1 MIHVKKKSKAKLLI
15 ILTAVMAVLIAGYFI
30 LVSLSPEGTETPEAP
45 TYDQLAWEGTSQ
57 RVFPDVDTK
66 AVQYI
71 TVNNPKGSENETF
84 GLVKTEDGTFSIWYL
99 PKGSEEPLFYMP
111 DIVSA
116 DPSFTY
122 SSLYAMDSFGQ
133 GQVARFFYLRSA
145 ITTMYFTER
154 ISLKGLSENEVRAY
168 LEEFGFMDYGDYDD
182 PDDNKDLSV
191 IVNYGKNDS
200 TTGEE
205 VDYRAIRVGGRN
217 PSENGYYV
225 MIDDPNHPEAQNYI
239 YATNNSNIGY
249 ATQPYTY
256 YINPAVISAGLEM
269 DGVYEP
275 YMIKDYHQWRNE
287 LVSEKD
293 TAIDADAE
301 VIVKAEISLPKDH
314 ITGGLLEST
323 ESTSFHLGELS
334 KKAAYE
340 RLVRL
345 LLKQK
350 LTGIVVDGA
359 GEEQMP
365 SLTDHLYVTLLN
377 EGLSL
382 SFPEGKTSMTYTYK
396 IKKITAALTADGE
409 ERSGSVPADATALI
423 VEYDLY
429 IDGSEKAVNT
439 SSLHAALSLTDDRIA
454 AYESTLRAAT
464 INENVNISLNITHD
478 IATIS
483 DIHKKKIDVY
493 VADIIAIYDADGR
506 SMTTITE
513 DSVVSYRYYLEI
525 NGVKQ
530 ETYLSAADKIANM
543 DEANKALFLALGK
556 VGNGYNQKI
565 GSYVDYLDIMQD
577 YISYTITAIPYMI
590 VREEIVHF
598 AFQKYAERDPFYGES
613 IYVNLTE
620 GKHGGYGLNNPACE
634 NVLLHLGGAGT
645 SSTASNGYAGD
656 ETVAIGLTPENM
668 RRYGLYA
675 HTIYYELPRVRS
687 SSGETSEDE
696 NAPTEF
702 NWQTSLGFTVYISDK
717 RLEDGR
723 YVRYIASDLYDV
735 IVRVED
741 EKLDFVEFG
750 FVDFWARNQLF
761 ITDIEELSEVQ
772 VEFNFEKMQG
782 RFDFILD
789 PEEVLNDL
797 TGKYEKLIRMIVRP
811 GADAYENRLVQFM
824 IENGRV
830 PDGELLQSLVSFYNH
845 CGPEDLLRGNVSVVD
860 NEYAGTHFF
869 KQAMLIVSSTLYLET
884 FTAEEQADILAN
896 APMLAR
902 IRFVMN
908 ESEYDAHVASATY
921 EFYRAS
927 DRRVLVKIQTVDGL
941 GNASEAVSDFAI
953 ATPTFKK
960 IMGAFDAIL
969 NARKVTGDEAFF
981 DPANGN

>member
-30 LVSLSPEGTETPEAP
+30 LVSLLPEGTETPEAP

-71 TVNNPKGSENETF
+71 TVNNPEGAENETY

-133 GQVARFFYLRSA
+133 GQVARFFYLRSS

-182 PDDNKDLSV
+182 PDDNTDLSV
-191 IVNYGKNDS
+191 IVNYGKTDS
-200 TTGEE
+200 ATGKEI
-205 VDYRAIRVGGRN
+205 DYRTIRIGGRN

-314 ITGGLLEST
+314 TAGGLLEST
-323 ESTSFHLGELS
+323 ESTSFHLGKLAG
-334 KKAAYE
+334 KVGYE

-350 LTGIVVDGA
+350 LTGIVTNGA

-365 SLTDHLYVTLLN
+365 PLTDPLYITLLN

-382 SFPEGKTSMTYTYK
+382 SFPAGKTSMTYTYK

-409 ERSGSVPADATALI
+409 VRSGTVPADATALI

-439 SSLHAALSLTDDRIA
+439 SSLHASLSLTDDRIA
-454 AYESTLRAAT
+454 AYESTLRTAT
-464 INENVNISLNITHD
+464 INKNVNISLNITHD
-478 IATIS
+478 IATVS

-493 VADIIAIYDADGR
+493 VADIIAIYDANGR

-565 GSYVDYLDIMQD
+565 GSYVEYLDIMQD

-634 NVLLHLGGAGT
+634 NVLLHLGGAGN

-687 SSGETSEDE
+687 GSGETTEDE

-702 NWQTSLGFTVYISDK
+702 NWQTSLGFTVYISNK

-741 EKLDFVEFG
+741 EKLDFVEYG

-761 ITDIEELSEVQ
+761 ITDIENLSEVQ
-772 VEFNFEKMQG
+772 VEFNFDKMQG

-797 TGKYEKLIRMIVRP
+797 TGEYVELIRMIVRP

-824 IENGRV
+824 IEQGKV

-896 APMLAR
+896 APMLAS

-908 ESEYDAHVASATY
+908 KSETDSHVASATY

-941 GNASEAVSDFAI
+941 GNVSEAASDFAI

-969 NARKVTGDEAFF
+969 NARKITGDEAFF